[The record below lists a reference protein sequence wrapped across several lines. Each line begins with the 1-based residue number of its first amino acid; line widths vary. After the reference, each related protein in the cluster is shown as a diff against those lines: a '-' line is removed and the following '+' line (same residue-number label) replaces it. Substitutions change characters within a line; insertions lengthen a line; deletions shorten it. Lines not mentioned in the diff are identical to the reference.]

1 MTTGTHSQGEGG
13 VAMTTYVSLVNW
25 TDQGA
30 QNFQDTLNRAEQ
42 FTKLV
47 ENSGGSVREILWT
60 LGDYDTLAIVDYPD
74 DETALATLLKVG
86 AKGQIRTH
94 TMRAFG
100 AEEISGIIRKAN

>member
-1 MTTGTHSQGEGG
+1 
-13 VAMTTYVSLVNW
+13 MTTYVSLVNW

-30 QNFQDTLNRAEQ
+30 QNFQDTINRAEE

-74 DETALATLLKVG
+74 DETAVATLLKVG

-100 AEEISGIIRKAN
+100 AEEISGIIRKAK

>member
-1 MTTGTHSQGEGG
+1 
-13 VAMTTYVSLVNW
+13 MTTYVSLVNW

-30 QNFQDTLNRAEQ
+30 QNFQDTINRAEE

-74 DETALATLLKVG
+74 DETAVATLLKVG

>member
-1 MTTGTHSQGEGG
+1 
-13 VAMTTYVSLVNW
+13 MTTYVSLVNW

-30 QNFQDTLNRAEQ
+30 QNFKDTLNRSEE

-74 DETALATLLKVG
+74 DETAVATLLKVG

-100 AEEISGIIRKAN
+100 AEEISGIIRKAT